1 MIARLAGTLLTK
13 QPGRAVIDV
22 GGIGYEVLIPLS
34 TYYEIGDP
42 GGRVELH
49 IHTHV
54 REDTLAL
61 FGFRTGREKELF
73 VRLIGVSGIG
83 PKTAIALLSGL
94 EIGELIEAVRQR
106 DGGRLASIPG
116 IGRKTADRILL
127 ELVDRLDAI
136 EAAEASAAA
145 AGSGP
150 GGVAA
155 GASVRQDLV
164 SALVNLGY
172 NARVA
177 GEAAGRV
184 LKGRGGHAPPF
195 ETLLRETLRVL
206 SR

>member
-94 EIGELIEAVRQR
+94 ETGELIEAVRQR

-136 EAAEASAAA
+136 EGAEASAA

-150 GGVAA
+150 GGVAG

>member
-22 GGIGYEVLIPLS
+22 GGIGYEVQIPLS

-54 REDTLAL
+54 REDMLAL

-73 VRLIGVSGIG
+73 VRLIGVSGVG

-94 EIGELIEAVRQR
+94 ETGELIEAVRQR
-106 DGGRLASIPG
+106 DGGRLSSIPG

-136 EAAEASAAA
+136 ETADASAAV
-145 AGSGP
+145 AGTGP
-150 GGVAA
+150 GLAA
-155 GASVRQDLV
+155 QPSESR
-164 SALVNLGY
+164 S
-172 NARVA
+172 
-177 GEAAGRV
+177 GRTWC
-184 LKGRGGHAPPF
+184 R
-195 ETLLRETLRVL
+195 RW
-206 SR
+206 